1 MKAAVFHNPRDIRIE
16 DIRRP
21 EINSGEALVRVKMAS
36 ICGTDLSVYKGE
48 RKVPAPIILGHEFA
62 GEIIEVGGDL
72 RGFEAGE
79 RVVIE
84 PTLACGRCPLCRS
97 GRYNICEDRGFLGLT
112 LDGCFAEYVK
122 VPERSLWK
130 IPKDMGYEEG
140 AMVEPAAVGIHAID
154 RAGVKVGDYVAIS
167 GAGAIG
173 LFALQVAK
181 IAGARTIV
189 IDRIES
195 RLRLAEE
202 LGSDAIINAS
212 EEDPPE
218 AIKGLT
224 EGMGADI
231 AIEASGSHQA
241 SAHSAALVRP
251 GGRVVWVGLAA
262 SPVPVSQMAVVR
274 REIEIFGSLA
284 YVSSDFKKSI
294 HLISSG
300 KIKTEP
306 IITHKFSL
314 DEITHGLAL
323 LERQIAIKVLIET
336 E

>member
-1 MKAAVFHNPRDIRIE
+1 MRAAVFHSPKDVRIE
-16 DIRRP
+16 DIGRP
-21 EINSGEALVRVKMAS
+21 EINSKEALVKVEMAS

-48 RKVPAPIILGHEFA
+48 RRVPAPIVLGHEFA
-62 GEIIEVGGDL
+62 GEILEIGGDL
-72 RGFEAGE
+72 RGFEVGE
-79 RVVIE
+79 RVAIE
-84 PTLACGRCPLCRS
+84 PTFACGRCLLCRS
-97 GRYNICEDRGFLGLT
+97 GRYNICEDREFLGLT

-130 IPKDMGYEEG
+130 IPKGMGYEGG

-173 LFALQVAK
+173 LFALQAAK
-181 IAGARTIV
+181 IAGARTIA

-202 LGSDAIINAS
+202 LGSDAIIDAS
-212 EEDPPE
+212 EEDPRE
-218 AIKGLT
+218 GIKRLT

-262 SPVPVSQMAVVR
+262 SPVPLNQMAVVR

-284 YVSSDFKKSI
+284 YVASDFKKSI
-294 HLISSG
+294 QLISSG

-306 IITHKFSL
+306 IITHRFPL
-314 DEITHGLAL
+314 DEIAHGFEL
-323 LERQIAIKVLIET
+323 LEGQIAVKVLIET
-336 E
+336 